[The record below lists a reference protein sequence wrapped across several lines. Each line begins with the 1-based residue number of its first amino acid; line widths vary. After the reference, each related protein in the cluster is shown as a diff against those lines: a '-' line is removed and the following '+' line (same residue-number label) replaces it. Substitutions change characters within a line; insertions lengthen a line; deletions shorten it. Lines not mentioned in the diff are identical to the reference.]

1 MTDTVVWLKDH
12 AWMPSGFKNASIGTA
27 PPEIS
32 LKRLAS
38 PREASLRPAKRLRR
52 CHSEQSAAAA
62 SSLIERPLSVAQR
75 SIGCRSDM
83 GRHISPRNHKSQP
96 EIFPVEI
103 VTVPVVK
110 LEYGMGKAA
119 ANSIPTIY
127 LGDWLAEFDMDN
139 GDAAAAAG
147 CDQSYI
153 SNIVAGRKTNIN
165 VLFLLRLSEA
175 MGVTINDF
183 YRKLPN
189 KAQLA
194 ALKDLSPKAQATLL
208 ARFQKKA

>member
-1 MTDTVVWLKDH
+1 MGIVVRLPLRH
-12 AWMPSGFKNASIGTA
+12 ARAPSGFKKASIGTL

-32 LKRLAS
+32 LNRFAS
-38 PREASLRPAKRLRR
+38 PKEASLRPAKRLRR

-62 SSLIERPLSVAQR
+62 SSLIERPLSAAQR
-75 SIGCRSDM
+75 SMGCRSDM
-83 GRHISPRNHKSQP
+83 GQSISPRNSKSQP
-96 EIFPVEI
+96 QIFPVEI
-103 VTVPVVK
+103 VSVPTAK
-110 LEYGMGKAA
+110 IEWGMGKLD
-119 ANSIPTIY
+119 NDDPPTIY
-127 LGDWLAEFDMDN
+127 LGAWLEEFEMDN
-139 GDAAAAAG
+139 GAAAEAAG
-147 CDQSYI
+147 CNQSYI
-153 SNIVAGRKTNIN
+153 SNIVANRKPNVN
-165 VLFLLRLSEA
+165 VLYLLRLSEK